1 MCVVSG
7 QLKHLVEISF
17 VQILRMLFQLDL
29 ELIQTNMHPKDIAYN
44 NLLAWYETYHKAET
58 GRTGVQKV
66 VQYMLDNPSTIW
78 FWSYDFVGKV
88 NHKGEFLSHRSPA
101 RASDLAIHYPELVEE
116 RKIGRLSVYR
126 LRVENM
132 DDITNFLKA
141 KHEK

>member
-1 MCVVSG
+1 MVYGRSR
-7 QLKHLVEISF
+7 LLVETFF
-17 VQILRMLFQLDL
+17 VQILRMPCKLVL
-29 ELIQTNMHPKDIAYN
+29 ELIQTNMDKETAYN
-44 NLLAWYETYHKAET
+44 NLVTWHETHKMT
-58 GRTGVQKV
+58 KGKRTGVQKV
-66 VQYMLDNPSTIW
+66 VQYMLDNRSTIW

-132 DDITNFLKA
+132 DDIINFLNSTY
-141 KHEK
+141 EK